1 MQKKKTKPNEIDLV
15 IFDVNQT
22 MFSLNALKKKFKEF
36 GLKQSLV
43 NNWFLSVL
51 KEGFSSSLSQQF
63 VDFKTI
69 GKNELIKIFLQNNT
83 LYNHKIINSIL
94 GEFSNLKVHPD
105 IKTSL
110 KYLKKNKIK
119 IVTLTNGSVLNTK
132 LLLKKNNINNFIDEC
147 FSINSFKIW
156 KPARE
161 VYLKTCEKMKIK
173 PGRALMIAAHGW
185 DINGAKLAGLKTAY
199 ITRYEK
205 NLSDFYYR
213 PDYVGSD
220 SREIIKKLDF

>member
-1 MQKKKTKPNEIDLV
+1 MRKKKTKPNEFDLV

-205 NLSDFYYR
+205 KLSDFYYR
-213 PDYVGSD
+213 PDYVGKD